1 MAAAAGSQR
10 RRPGKT
16 RGAGCIFPRSIAS
29 GSPPPKKGAR
39 SYSDRRVTEEQ
50 KQPSPPLAGLRVVD
64 FSMNLPGPYATMIL
78 RSLGAEV
85 IKVEPPRG
93 DTARMFGRLFDIVN
107 AGKKSVVLDL
117 KDAGGQELA
126 RALVATSD
134 IVVEGFRPGVMAR
147 LGVCPTELRARDP
160 RLVVCSISGFGQH
173 GPARDHAGHDLNF
186 QALSGVCHMMRD
198 ADGRAMGAALP
209 LADLSAAMTA
219 VPAILAAIIRRQTTA
234 EGEHIDVAMV
244 DTLLSWAYVWAE
256 GLTPPDARLSAA
268 TEPTAAALSEAAEQ
282 LPSPLR
288 GLVRRGARA
297 LRSRLTASTIDV
309 VGERLKA
316 TRRYEELTRQRLHAL
331 PHYAVYRT
339 ADDRYLAVGIVD
351 EDKFWRALC
360 EALGVGRLGRIPLLG
375 RFVASAPLRG
385 VLARAFAQQD
395 LEHWLAVLDPTKIP
409 IAPVLSL
416 AQALEQPQLRQRRP
430 RDGHVHAPWP
440 LAYPL
445 TDPPPR
451 LGADDDSVLG
461 PLR

>member
-1 MAAAAGSQR
+1 M
-10 RRPGKT
+10 
-16 RGAGCIFPRSIAS
+16 
-29 GSPPPKKGAR
+29 
-39 SYSDRRVTEEQ
+39 TEPNE
-50 KQPSPPLAGLRVVD
+50 QPSPPLAGLRVVD
-64 FSMNLPGPYATMIL
+64 FSMNLPGPYATMVL

-117 KDAGGQELA
+117 KDPEGPGLA
-126 RALVATSD
+126 RALVGTAD

-147 LGVCPTELRARDP
+147 LGVDPAQLREQDP
-160 RLVVCSISGFGQH
+160 RLVVCSISGFGQT
-173 GPARDHAGHDLNF
+173 GPAREHAGHDLNF

-198 ADGRAMGAALP
+198 GDGKAMGAALP

-219 VPAILAAIIRRQTTA
+219 VPAILAAIIRRHSTGV
-234 EGEHIDVAMV
+234 GEHIDVAMV

-256 GLTPPDARLSAA
+256 GLTPPDARLSQA
-268 TEPTAAALSEAAEQ
+268 TEPTATALSDAAEQ

-297 LRSRLTASTIDV
+297 LRSRVTAATIDA
-309 VGERLKA
+309 VGERLKSTA
-316 TRRYEELTRQRLHAL
+316 RYRELTRLRLHAL

-339 ADDRYLAVGIVD
+339 ADKRYLTVGIVD
-351 EDKFWRALC
+351 EDKFWKALC
-360 EALGVGRLGRIPLLG
+360 EALGVGRLGSIPLLG
-375 RFVASAPLRG
+375 RFVASSPLRG
-385 VLARAFAQQD
+385 VLARVFAQHD
-395 LEHWLAVLDPTKIP
+395 LAHWLRVLDPTKIP

-416 AQALEQPQLRQRRP
+416 DEALDEQHLRQRRP
-430 RDGHVHAPWP
+430 AQGHVHAPWP

-445 TDPPPR
+445 TDEPPG
-451 LGADDDSVLG
+451 LGAHDTEILG